1 MQMGGKSGQHRAP
14 CFLTG
19 RYKIGDDFITASAAE
34 NNSADTVA
42 TSVEYN
48 ATDNVRSIGAR
59 SPKLA

>member
-34 NNSADTVA
+34 NIPLGFLSKGEKV
-42 TSVEYN
+42 V
-48 ATDNVRSIGAR
+48 
-59 SPKLA
+59 